1 MKWHILDSCRNSPKN
16 QLLIDWVQKFVEG
29 RDCSDF
35 IKDDSIIQI
44 ENTDLSMKQFDFL
57 NTIEEIRIETA
68 ISHGKIGAMHG
79 QAMTQHN
86 TFNFA
91 LFFEFTLGKQPK
103 LLKTTCIY
111 Q

>member
-1 MKWHILDSCRNSPKN
+1 MKWHILDSCGNSPKN
-16 QLLIDWVQKFVEG
+16 QLLIDWVQKYVEG
-29 RDCSDF
+29 KDCSDF

-44 ENTDLSMKQFDFL
+44 GNTDLPMKQFYFPD
-57 NTIEEIRIETA
+57 NIEEIRIETA

-79 QAMTQHN
+79 QAMTQN
-86 TFNFA
+86 RTFNFA

-103 LLKTTCIY
+103 LIKTTCIY